1 LPIASAARRAH
12 VEGADQVDVD
22 GALEHVQRMRA
33 VLADGLDGRR
43 HAGAVDQAAQRAHGH
58 GCGDDRLAVG
68 FRGDVAL
75 DELAAEFG
83 GQRGARFS
91 LHVGQHD
98 LAAGFGDHAR
108 GGRAQARRA
117 AGDDEYIVLNLHGF
131 PSLRVLFN
139 VYVNVNPGL

>member
-1 LPIASAARRAH
+1 MMMPRSPYSARFGLAHRFGGQARH

-22 GALEHVQRMRA
+22 RALEHVQRVRA

-43 HAGAVDQAAQRAHGH
+43 HAGAVDQAAQRAQRHGRGH
-58 GCGDDRLAVG
+58 DRLAVG

-83 GQRGARFS
+83 SQRGAGLD

-98 LAAGFGDHAR
+98 LAAASVIM
-108 GGRAQARRA
+108 RAVA
-117 AGDDEYIVLNLHGF
+117 APRPDAPPVMMNT
-131 PSLRVLFN
+131 LF
-139 VYVNVNPGL
+139 